1 MILKHGGSQVRPGN
15 TRVTR
20 IIKDEASGMWRVVC
34 PVHGELARFS
44 RYWTAARDAQQHNG
58 VCGTE

>member
-1 MILKHGGSQVRPGN
+1 VRPGN